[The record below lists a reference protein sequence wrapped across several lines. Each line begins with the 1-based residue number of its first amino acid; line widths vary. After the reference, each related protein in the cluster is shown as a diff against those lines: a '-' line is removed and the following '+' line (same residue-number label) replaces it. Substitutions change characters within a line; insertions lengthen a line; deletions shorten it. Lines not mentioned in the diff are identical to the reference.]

1 MSRSDNQP
9 SQSPFV
15 EGLTM
20 TSYTVGA
27 DALRRP
33 RVLSDFVAP
42 RVPAAVRTAALVV
55 AGAGLVGL
63 LAQLSIPLPNTPIP
77 VTGQTFGVLT
87 VGAVLGW
94 QQAAMSMG
102 LYLVAGGLGVPWF
115 AKGGHGFG
123 GASFGY
129 VIGFLVAAT
138 VVGFIAGRGGDRTV
152 LRTVAMMFLGTL
164 IIYAIG
170 VPWLGHEIH
179 VSFAK
184 AWSLGARPFFW
195 GDAIKILLAAGVLPG
210 AWAVVRK
217 VRGDS

>member
-1 MSRSDNQP
+1 MATSDNQP
-9 SQSPFV
+9 TQSPPL

-27 DALRRP
+27 DALSRP

-42 RVPAAVRTAALVV
+42 KVPAAVRTAVLVV

-102 LYLVAGGLGVPWF
+102 LYMVAGGLGVPWF
-115 AKGGHGFG
+115 AKGGHG
-123 GASFGY
+123 
-129 VIGFLVAAT
+129 
-138 VVGFIAGRGGDRTV
+138 GRRELRLRHRLPGGGDRGR
-152 LRTVAMMFLGTL
+152 LHR
-164 IIYAIG
+164 
-170 VPWLGHEIH
+170 
-179 VSFAK
+179 
-184 AWSLGARPFFW
+184 R
-195 GDAIKILLAAGVLPG
+195 AG
-210 AWAVVRK
+210 R
-217 VRGDS
+217 

>member
-1 MSRSDNQP
+1 
-9 SQSPFV
+9 
-15 EGLTM
+15 M

-27 DALRRP
+27 DALSRP

-42 RVPAAVRTAALVV
+42 KVPAAVRTAVLVV

-102 LYLVAGGLGVPWF
+102 LYMVAGGLGVPWF
-115 AKGGHGFG
+115 HDAKHGWGGP
-123 GASFGY
+123 SFGY
-129 VIGFLVAAT
+129 IIGFVVAAT

-152 LRTVAMMFLGTL
+152 IRTVATMFLGTL
-164 IIYAIG
+164 IIYAVG
-170 VPWLGHEIH
+170 VPWLGHELNL
-179 VSFAK
+179 SLTD
-184 AWSLGARPFFW
+184 AWNAGARPFFW
-195 GDAIKILLAAGVLPG
+195 GDSIKILLAAGVLPG
-210 AWAVVRK
+210 AWALVRK
-217 VRGDS
+217 VRGEQ